1 MNETLRPSTLGEI
14 LDRTFQF
21 YRNNFWRFVGIAAL
35 PLVAAFLLAIPAA
48 AIFAIPGIAG
58 GIGDP
63 AAMIRGAAFGLGF
76 VVFLP
81 LYLVSYAL
89 SIAGITE
96 ATVSAQRGERPT
108 IRAALKSA
116 WPRLWTYSWLLFLQA
131 IVACLVPM
139 CAAVVVIGPLVY
151 LISHSG
157 AGLGAGFALGFLVF
171 AVGGAAIG
179 VIVWL
184 ALSFAM
190 GMAVCVA
197 EKKTAWQSLQ
207 RSWRL
212 SQGTRGRIFVR
223 YLLLVALLFVVTMI
237 SYFLAAMVAL
247 VGAFSGHDPTV
258 ALIAA
263 IVGGI
268 VYVVVTM
275 GAQIALVPVP
285 WIALVLFYYDQRIRK
300 EGYDIEWMMQQAG
313 LTQPQPQSGSAGIL
327 GLAQPPSNSPPADGP
342 RGFPP
347 VTPPDTLGER

>member
-1 MNETLRPSTLGEI
+1 
-14 LDRTFQF
+14 
-21 YRNNFWRFVGIAAL
+21 
-35 PLVAAFLLAIPAA
+35 
-48 AIFAIPGIAG
+48 
-58 GIGDP
+58 
-63 AAMIRGAAFGLGF
+63 
-76 VVFLP
+76 
-81 LYLVSYAL
+81 
-89 SIAGITE
+89 
-96 ATVSAQRGERPT
+96 
-108 IRAALKSA
+108 
-116 WPRLWTYSWLLFLQA
+116 
-131 IVACLVPM
+131 
-139 CAAVVVIGPLVY
+139 
-151 LISHSG
+151 
-157 AGLGAGFALGFLVF
+157 
-171 AVGGAAIG
+171 
-179 VIVWL
+179 
-184 ALSFAM
+184 
-190 GMAVCVA
+190 
-197 EKKTAWQSLQ
+197 
-207 RSWRL
+207 
-212 SQGTRGRIFVR
+212 
-223 YLLLVALLFVVTMI
+223 VALLFVVTMI